1 MNSANGVEQLPR
13 LQFPLS
19 KRIRRD
25 SIKLNLRTNDRMAT
39 MVYEESQEKLENL
52 IRTMIASGMITEIPR
67 IEYSMIE
74 LSVFKRIKPPAI
86 TAKCLACLAGN
97 HP

>member
-1 MNSANGVEQLPR
+1 MSAMIPISYSELFKAQ
-13 LQFPLS
+13 
-19 KRIRRD
+19 
-25 SIKLNLRTNDRMAT
+25 
-39 MVYEESQEKLENL
+39 EEIMRS
-52 IRTMIASGMITEIPR
+52 MIASGMINEIPKK
-67 IEYSMIE
+67 EHSMIE

>member
-1 MNSANGVEQLPR
+1 ME
-13 LQFPLS
+13 
-19 KRIRRD
+19 
-25 SIKLNLRTNDRMAT
+25 
-39 MVYEESQEKLENL
+39 
-52 IRTMIASGMITEIPR
+52 TMISVSYSESFKAKEKVIRSMMASGMINEIPKR
-67 IEYSMIE
+67 EHSMIE

>member
-1 MNSANGVEQLPR
+1 
-13 LQFPLS
+13 
-19 KRIRRD
+19 
-25 SIKLNLRTNDRMAT
+25 
-39 MVYEESQEKLENL
+39 MVYEESFVSQEKLTK
-52 IRTMIASGMITEIPR
+52 IIGSMTASGIISKIPQM
-67 IEYSMIE
+67 EYSMIE

>member
-1 MNSANGVEQLPR
+1 ME
-13 LQFPLS
+13 
-19 KRIRRD
+19 
-25 SIKLNLRTNDRMAT
+25 T
-39 MVYEESQEKLENL
+39 MISVSYSESFKAQEKI
-52 IRTMIASGMITEIPR
+52 IRSMFISGMINEIPKR
-67 IEYSMIE
+67 EYSMIE

>member
-1 MNSANGVEQLPR
+1 
-13 LQFPLS
+13 
-19 KRIRRD
+19 
-25 SIKLNLRTNDRMAT
+25 MAA
-39 MVYEESQEKLENL
+39 MVYEESFISQEKLEK
-52 IRTMIASGMITEIPR
+52 IMRSMFISGMINEIPR
-67 IEYSMIE
+67 IECSIE